1 MSTKARAKIAK
12 TAVFLMVLGIS
23 FICFLSPVHAQDI
36 DYPDYVGYVNDFAG
50 LMDAASTS
58 DLETLIDGVEKGTG
72 AEITVVTIDSL
83 EGITIEEYAVDLFEY
98 WGIGKADEDNGIL
111 ILVALLDRE
120 VRIEVGYGL
129 EGVITD
135 LEAGRIID
143 NIIVPNFKEENY
155 NRGIYD
161 AVVTISNQIYGE
173 EELGTMGEE
182 QGTSSSSG
190 GFFSRIPTGYI
201 CCFPVFIIIFLI
213 IFLVNLFK
221 RRCPQCRRFWALT
234 IKTKILKAASYTRSG
249 QKEIERKCK
258 YCSFHDKKI
267 VKIPRRTRSS
277 GFSRGGGFSSSGSS
291 GGSFG
296 GFGGGS
302 SGGGGASGSW

>member
-1 MSTKARAKIAK
+1 MLKKVWCIKVKIL
-12 TAVFLMVLGIS
+12 VF
-23 FICFLSPVHAQDI
+23 FLVIIFGFLCYLNPVFAEDPE
-36 DYPDYVGYVNDFAG
+36 YPDYTGYVNDFAE
-50 LMDAASTS
+50 LMDPASRS
-58 DLETLIDGVEKGTG
+58 DLEALIAGVERGTG
-72 AEITVVTIDSL
+72 AEIAVATIDSL
-83 EGITIEEYAVDLFEY
+83 EGITIEEYAVELFEQ

-143 NIIVPNFKEENY
+143 EIIVPNFKNEDY

-173 EELGTMGEE
+173 EELITMGEE
-182 QGTSSSSG
+182 QDYPSDSG
-190 GFFSRIPTGYI
+190 GFFSGLPTGCI

-213 IFLVNLFK
+213 IFLVNLFR

-234 IKTKILKAASYTRSG
+234 IKTKILKAATYTSSG
-249 QKEIERKCK
+249 EKLVERTCR
-258 YCSFHDKKI
+258 YCSFHDKKV
-267 VKIPRRTRSS
+267 VKIPRRTK
-277 GFSRGGGFSSSGSS
+277 SSGSS
-291 GGSFG
+291 SGGGWSSGGSSGG

>member
-12 TAVFLMVLGIS
+12 TAVFLVVIGIS
-23 FICFLSPVHAQDI
+23 FVCLLSPVHAQDI
-36 DYPDYVGYVNDFAG
+36 DYPDYIGYVNDFAG

-58 DLETLIDGVEKGTG
+58 DLETLIGGVEKGTG
-72 AEITVVTIDSL
+72 AEMAVVTIDSL
-83 EGITIEEYAVDLFEY
+83 EGITIEEYAVELFEY

-143 NIIVPNFKEENY
+143 DIIVPNFKEENY

-161 AVVTISNQIYGE
+161 AVVTISNQVYGE
-173 EELGTMGEE
+173 EELATMGEE
-182 QGTSSSSG
+182 QDTSSSSG
-190 GFFSRIPTGYI
+190 SFFSGLPMGFI

-249 QKEIERKCK
+249 EKEVERTCK

-267 VKIPRRTRSS
+267 VKIPKRTRSS
-277 GFSRGGGFSSSGSS
+277 GFSSGGGFSSGSS

-296 GFGGGS
+296 GFSGGS

>member
-1 MSTKARAKIAK
+1 MLKRVRVKIAK
-12 TAVFLMVLGIS
+12 TAVFLVVISIS
-23 FICFLSPVHAQDI
+23 FIYFLSPIYAQDI
-36 DYPDYVGYVNDFAG
+36 DYPDYTGYVNDFAG
-50 LMDAASTS
+50 LMDTASRS
-58 DLETLIDGVEKGTG
+58 DLEMLIDGVEKGTG
-72 AEITVVTIDSL
+72 AETAVVTIESL
-83 EGITIEEYAVDLFEY
+83 EGITIEEYAVELFAY

-129 EGVITD
+129 EGIITD

-143 NIIVPNFKEENY
+143 GIIVPNFKEENY

-173 EELGTMGEE
+173 EELTTLGEE
-182 QGTSSSSG
+182 QEPSSSSG
-190 GFFSRIPTGYI
+190 GFFTGIPWGFI
-201 CCFPVFIIIFLI
+201 CCFPIFFIIFLI
-213 IFLVNLFK
+213 VFLVNLFK

-234 IKTKILKAASYTRSG
+234 IKTKIIKAASYTRSG
-249 QKEIERKCK
+249 QKQVERTCK
-258 YCSFHDKKI
+258 YCSFYDKKI
-267 VKIPRRTRSS
+267 VTIPKRTRSS
-277 GFSRGGGFSSSGSS
+277 GFSSGSGWSGGGSS

>member
-1 MSTKARAKIAK
+1 MSRNLTPKTAKISVFFI
-12 TAVFLMVLGIS
+12 TFFCCLLLSISPIQAVDV
-23 FICFLSPVHAQDI
+23 
-36 DYPDYVGYVNDFAG
+36 DYPDYIGYVNDFAG
-50 LMDAASTS
+50 ILDDASAS
-58 DLETLIDGVEKGTG
+58 DLEALIAGIERNTG
-72 AEITVVTIDSL
+72 AEIAVVTIDTL
-83 EGITIEEYAVDLFEY
+83 EGITIEEYAVVLFEL
-98 WGIGKADEDNGIL
+98 WGIGKAEEDNGLL
-111 ILVALLDRE
+111 ILVALMERQ

-143 NIIVPNFKEENY
+143 EIIVPNFKEEDY
-155 NRGIYD
+155 SRGVYD

-173 EELGTMGEE
+173 EDLALEE
-182 QGTSSSSG
+182 RSRSTSSAAA
-190 GFFSRIPTGYI
+190 GFFSSIPAGCW
-201 CCFPVFIIIFLI
+201 CCFPIFLFFALL

-234 IKTKILKAASYTRSG
+234 IKTKILKAATYSSSG
-249 QKEIERKCK
+249 SKLIERTCK
-258 YCSFHDKKI
+258 YCSFHDKKK
-267 VKIPRRTRSS
+267 VTIPRRSRSS
-277 GFSRGGGFSSSGSS
+277 SSSSGGSSWSSGSS

>member
-1 MSTKARAKIAK
+1 MSIKARSKIAK
-12 TAVFLMVLGIS
+12 TAVFLAVIGIS

-36 DYPDYVGYVNDFAG
+36 DYPDYIGYVNDFAG

-58 DLETLIDGVEKGTG
+58 DLETLIGGVEKGTG
-72 AEITVVTIDSL
+72 AEMAVVTIDSL
-83 EGITIEEYAVDLFEY
+83 EGITIEEYAVELFEY

-111 ILVALLDRE
+111 ILVALLERE

-143 NIIVPNFKEENY
+143 DIIVPNFKEENY

-173 EELGTMGEE
+173 EELATMGEE
-182 QGTSSSSG
+182 QDTSSSSG
-190 GFFSRIPTGYI
+190 SFFSGFPMGCI

-249 QKEIERKCK
+249 EKEVERTCK

-267 VKIPRRTRSS
+267 VKIPKRTRSS
-277 GFSRGGGFSSSGSS
+277 GFSSGGGFSSGSS

-296 GFGGGS
+296 GFSGGS
-302 SGGGGASGSW
+302 SGGGGSSGSW

>member
-12 TAVFLMVLGIS
+12 TAVFLVVVGIS
-23 FICFLSPVHAQDI
+23 FICLLSPVHAQDI
-36 DYPDYVGYVNDFAG
+36 DYPDYIGYVNDFAG

-58 DLETLIDGVEKGTG
+58 DLETLISGVEKGTG
-72 AEITVVTIDSL
+72 AEIAVVTIDSL
-83 EGITIEEYAVDLFEY
+83 EGITIEEYAVELFEY
-98 WGIGKADEDNGIL
+98 WGIGKTDEDNGIL

-143 NIIVPNFKEENY
+143 DIIVPNFKEENY

-173 EELGTMGEE
+173 EELATMGEE
-182 QGTSSSSG
+182 QDTSSSSES
-190 GFFSRIPTGYI
+190 FFSGLPLGFI

-234 IKTKILKAASYTRSG
+234 IKTKILKTASYTRTG
-249 QKEIERKCK
+249 KKEVERTCK

-267 VKIPRRTRSS
+267 VKIPKRTRSS
-277 GFSRGGGFSSSGSS
+277 GFSSGGGSSSGSS

-296 GFGGGS
+296 GFSGGS

>member
-1 MSTKARAKIAK
+1 MSRNLTPKTAKISVFFI
-12 TAVFLMVLGIS
+12 TFFCCLLLSISPIQAVDV
-23 FICFLSPVHAQDI
+23 
-36 DYPDYVGYVNDFAG
+36 DYPDYIGYVNDFAG
-50 LMDAASTS
+50 ILDDASSS
-58 DLETLIDGVEKGTG
+58 DLEALIAGIERNTG
-72 AEITVVTIDSL
+72 AEIAVVTIDTL
-83 EGITIEEYAVDLFEY
+83 EGITIEEYAVVLFEL
-98 WGIGKADEDNGIL
+98 WGIGKAEEDNGLL
-111 ILVALLDRE
+111 ILVALMERQ

-143 NIIVPNFKEENY
+143 EIIVPNFKEEDY
-155 NRGIYD
+155 SRGVYD

-173 EELGTMGEE
+173 EDLALEE
-182 QGTSSSSG
+182 RSRSTSSAAA
-190 GFFSRIPTGYI
+190 GFFSSIPAGCW
-201 CCFPVFIIIFLI
+201 CCFPIFLFFALL

-234 IKTKILKAASYTRSG
+234 IKTKILKAATYSSSG
-249 QKEIERKCK
+249 SKLIERTCK
-258 YCSFHDKKI
+258 YCSFHDKKK
-267 VKIPRRTRSS
+267 VTIPRRSRSS
-277 GFSRGGGFSSSGSS
+277 SSSSGGSSWSSGSS

>member
-12 TAVFLMVLGIS
+12 TAVFLVVIGIS
-23 FICFLSPVHAQDI
+23 FICLLSPVHAQDI
-36 DYPDYVGYVNDFAG
+36 DYPDYIGYVNDFAG

-58 DLETLIDGVEKGTG
+58 DLETLIGGVEKGTG
-72 AEITVVTIDSL
+72 AEMAVVTIDSL
-83 EGITIEEYAVDLFEY
+83 EGITIEEYAVELFEY

-111 ILVALLDRE
+111 ILVALLERE

-143 NIIVPNFKEENY
+143 DIIVPNFKEENY

-173 EELGTMGEE
+173 EELATMGEE
-182 QGTSSSSG
+182 QDTSSSSG
-190 GFFSRIPTGYI
+190 SFFSGLPMGFI

-249 QKEIERKCK
+249 EKEVERTCK

-267 VKIPRRTRSS
+267 VKIPKRTRSS
-277 GFSRGGGFSSSGSS
+277 GFSSGGGFSSGSS
-291 GGSFG
+291 GGG
-296 GFGGGS
+296 GFSGGS

>member
-1 MSTKARAKIAK
+1 MLKNFQAKITK
-12 TAVFLMVLGIS
+12 ITVFLIAICIS
-23 FICFLSPVHAQDI
+23 FICFPGPVHAEEI
-36 DYPDYVGYVNDFAG
+36 DYPEYIGYVNDFAG
-50 LMDAASTS
+50 IMDAASIS
-58 DLETLIDGVEKGTG
+58 DLETLIDEVEKNMG
-72 AEITVVTIDSL
+72 AEIAVVTIDSL
-83 EGITIEEYAVDLFEY
+83 EGITIEEYAVELFEY

-111 ILVALLDRE
+111 VLVALLDRE

-129 EGVITD
+129 EGTITD

-143 NIIVPNFKEENY
+143 EIMVPNFKQEDY

-161 AVVTISNQIYGE
+161 AVITISNQIYGE
-173 EELGTMGEE
+173 EDLVTMGGEPDVV
-182 QGTSSSSG
+182 SDSG
-190 GFFSRIPTGYI
+190 SFFSGLPMGCI

-221 RRCPQCRRFWALT
+221 RRCPKCRRFWALT
-234 IKTKILKAASYTRSG
+234 IKTKIIKAATYTASG
-249 QKEIERKCK
+249 KKEVERTCK

-267 VKIPRRTRSS
+267 VKIPKRTRSS
-277 GFSRGGGFSSSGSS
+277 GFSSGGGFSSGSS